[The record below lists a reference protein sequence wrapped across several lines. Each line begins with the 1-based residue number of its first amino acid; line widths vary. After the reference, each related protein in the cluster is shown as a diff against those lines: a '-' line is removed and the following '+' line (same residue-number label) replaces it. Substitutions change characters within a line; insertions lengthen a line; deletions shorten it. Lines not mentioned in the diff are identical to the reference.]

1 MKKLSLVAAIALGL
15 LTCVSMANAQGGG
28 GGGGGGKKGG
38 GRGAGMTLTQI
49 TNAVTDLKPE
59 QITKVEAA
67 LKTQTDALT
76 ALRADTTIAPADMTT
91 KRQAITDKFN
101 ADMKGILSA
110 DQYTKFQAIPAPTR
124 GGGAT
129 KGGGKKGG
137 GAPGA
142 APGA

>member
-15 LTCVSMANAQGGG
+15 LTCVSVANAQ

-38 GRGAGMTLTQI
+38 GRGAGITLTQI
-49 TNAVTDLKPE
+49 TNAVTDLKAD

-67 LKTQTDALT
+67 LKTQTDAMT
-76 ALRADTTIAPADMTT
+76 ALRADTSVQPADMAT
-91 KRQAITDKFN
+91 KRQPITDKFN

-110 DQYTKFQAIPAPTR
+110 DQFTKFQAIPAATR
-124 GGGAT
+124 GGGT
-129 KGGGKKGG
+129 RGGGKKGG
-137 GAPGA
+137 GA